1 MLGRSWP
8 TIINSGEY
16 VNKQEWLFR
25 LRKTT
30 ELATL
35 EKIIE
40 RKENTLA
47 ANELVVFYSAADHR
61 LAEIQSGRLF
71 DKIPSHLWKYVR

>member
-1 MLGRSWP
+1 M
-8 TIINSGEY
+8 
-16 VNKQEWLFR
+16 NKQEWLFK

-40 RKENTLA
+40 RKENTLTSD
-47 ANELVVFYSAADHR
+47 ELVVFYSASDHR
-61 LAEIQSGRLF
+61 MAEIKAGKFF
-71 DKIPSHLWKYVR
+71 DKIPRHIWNYVT

>member
-1 MLGRSWP
+1 MGRSW
-8 TIINSGEY
+8 TTVINSGEC
-16 VNKQEWLFR
+16 VNKQDWLFK

-40 RKENTLA
+40 RKENTLTDD
-47 ANELVVFYSAADHR
+47 ELVVFYSASDHR
-61 LAEIQSGRLF
+61 MAEIKVGKLF
-71 DKIPSHLWKYVR
+71 DKIPAHVWKYVT